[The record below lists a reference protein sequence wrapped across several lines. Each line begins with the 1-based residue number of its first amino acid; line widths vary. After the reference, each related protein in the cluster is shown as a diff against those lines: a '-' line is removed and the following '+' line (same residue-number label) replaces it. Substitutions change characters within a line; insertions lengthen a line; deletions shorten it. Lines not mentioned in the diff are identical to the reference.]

1 MMFSDHVTYV
11 FVVGS
16 VQLRELGL
24 CVVRDP
30 RMCCVWRHP
39 LSGAEDEAR
48 RRFPLL
54 FARRKILMFSLVLL
68 FMGSRQ
74 VGSRSRMRNVVRL
87 RRVGQVSGAAG
98 YDGSS
103 ESSSSSESAS
113 DSNFEDENVV
123 ESTESSHETG
133 SSEFEEAEV
142 LEEVEEE
149 SDHLEG
155 MNFFAGT
162 GAIPQASDSF
172 NYHTVAVN
180 IIDISSRE
188 SSLWISM
195 PAWSPAFSLG
205 GSLDYSLESI
215 GQSFDPYNE
224 YHYSPMPMESPPAN
238 PKVGTGAREV
248 DMEVQPEIVRD
259 VQMMESTQNG
269 RTRPNGALGGQVE
282 KGSTSR
288 RPASNVQDSRNI
300 PTEEECN
307 VCGADDHHTRAC
319 TRIRSQP
326 DLSAYLICSSCETR
340 GHFIAD
346 CPMTNVTIAVP
357 ISVVPP
363 TSLLDQPH
371 LQQEDQTLETLTLLG
386 VLIGVLVAAKFCVVE
401 RCVCNL
407 VVLWTDMSLDIL
419 LPKDSCMCGKIW
431 NQRKSWYRSATS
443 VQRFRVVNVK
453 VQSRQRMFKSRR
465 AVWGFK
471 RSDGVIFLPRRIF
484 VQSVHGHVCKT
495 RAISDRASEE
505 ATKAVTE
512 ALRPECMMFEMVM
525 S

>member
-1 MMFSDHVTYV
+1 
-11 FVVGS
+11 
-16 VQLRELGL
+16 
-24 CVVRDP
+24 
-30 RMCCVWRHP
+30 
-39 LSGAEDEAR
+39 
-48 RRFPLL
+48 
-54 FARRKILMFSLVLL
+54 
-68 FMGSRQ
+68 
-74 VGSRSRMRNVVRL
+74 MRNVVRL

-172 NYHTVAVN
+172 NYQYGYGNEYWEAMDISSSDVEIIKPPAPEVIEISSDSTVAVN

-259 VQMMESTQNG
+259 VQMMESTKNG

-346 CPMTNVTIAVP
+346 CPMTNVTRAVP

-371 LQQEDQTLETLTLLG
+371 LQPEDQTLETLTLLG

-431 NQRKSWYRSATS
+431 NQRQSWYRSATS

-453 VQSRQRMFKSRR
+453 VQSCQRMLKSRR

-512 ALRPECMMFEMVM
+512 ALRSV
-525 S
+525 